1 MRRPSRKRDRVRLQT
16 DGTAVNSY
24 MAGCADLIAYIQQNG
39 PLTEMNFQ
47 ILMRTVAT
55 LEILLHAWKGK
66 NNIQEGFV
74 TITQPS
80 GFDSVD

>member
-1 MRRPSRKRDRVRLQT
+1 M
-16 DGTAVNSY
+16 NSY

-47 ILMRTVAT
+47 VLMRTVST
-55 LEILLHAWKGK
+55 LALLLQAWEGK
-66 NNIQEGFV
+66 NVHKACV
-74 TITQPS
+74 TISQPS